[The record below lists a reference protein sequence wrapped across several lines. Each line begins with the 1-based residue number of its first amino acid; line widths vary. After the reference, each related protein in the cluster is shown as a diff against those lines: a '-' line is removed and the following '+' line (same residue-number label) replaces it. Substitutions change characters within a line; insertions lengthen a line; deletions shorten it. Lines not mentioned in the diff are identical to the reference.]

1 MAFNIMTFGI
11 GIEIEALKRI
21 VPVLNRLKTTA
32 MSQGSYAAKC
42 ANSKPTHI
50 TPVSYSKGVHV
61 SNVFMLSHLFFIVVL
76 SDECRYAGCRGT
88 MTTQFC

>member
-1 MAFNIMTFGI
+1 
-11 GIEIEALKRI
+11 
-21 VPVLNRLKTTA
+21 
-32 MSQGSYAAKC
+32 MSQGSYAAEC

-76 SDECRYAGCRGT
+76 SVVMLNVVMLGVVA
-88 MTTQFC
+88 Q